1 MTEQTGKGGDPEHQ
15 VPGPTVPGM
24 TRSVAMEQPYP
35 SSGLSLSS
43 SQMGP
48 SVLLFWW
55 GRGLGWL
62 SGDGDICFYKGQ
74 GFVLRGCIL
83 IPPQEVERRGEHSG
97 PRRSLHRASL
107 STSGSGGPYLLAGGG
122 GRGPPRDLSRVPQK
136 LAELLEVLFQLA
148 HVHRGIVGSLLGR
161 IWNRGQTEAVN
172 HEPDAGHPSYSCLTL
187 W

>member
-83 IPPQEVERRGEHSG
+83 IPPQEVERRGNIPAPGEVSIAPPC
-97 PRRSLHRASL
+97 PRPGLGGATLTGWRGWTRAS
-107 STSGSGGPYLLAGGG
+107 SRSFQGASEAG
-122 GRGPPRDLSRVPQK
+122 
-136 LAELLEVLFQLA
+136 
-148 HVHRGIVGSLLGR
+148 
-161 IWNRGQTEAVN
+161 
-172 HEPDAGHPSYSCLTL
+172 
-187 W
+187 